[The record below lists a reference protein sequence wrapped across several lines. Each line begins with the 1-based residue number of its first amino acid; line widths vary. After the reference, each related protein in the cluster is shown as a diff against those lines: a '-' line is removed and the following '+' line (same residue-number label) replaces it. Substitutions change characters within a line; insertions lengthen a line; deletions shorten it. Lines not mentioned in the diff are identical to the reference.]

1 LVQVCADLSDA
12 STLARELRALED
24 ARASWPEARMMLVAL
39 YTPAVANLPPGI
51 ELHRA
56 TSWLLEAEPTKV

>member
-1 LVQVCADLSDA
+1 
-12 STLARELRALED
+12 
-24 ARASWPEARMMLVAL
+24 MMLVAL

-56 TSWLLEAEPTKV
+56 TTWLLETEPTAV

>member
-12 STLARELRALED
+12 PTLARELRALED

-56 TSWLLEAEPTKV
+56 TTWLLEAEPTKV